1 MPFTAVFCALPTAV
15 QRLTCCFPP
24 VTMKKDGLEGVGD
37 VRKLPWFAGGFAL
50 ACLLLAGAVS
60 PMWMLFPALAMVAG
74 WQLSHPKNRED
85 WVAMTARAPRR
96 HLLWQVCRRGTAA
109 ALGCGVGLCWFCVY
123 YYMVCVPTQDWDGT
137 QSISGTV
144 LTQPQQ
150 TDTGRCSLVLRLDG
164 GAEVNLYAPPSWE
177 DVQPGDHVQ
186 GSGKVECISLT
197 DRSDVSYYA
206 AKGVFLLGSCQ
217 GAPTVERPTVP
228 PLMCWPALAAQR
240 LKAGIEVAFDQ
251 QVSPLAMAVTLGDK
265 SQMED
270 GLYQDMVRAGV
281 LHAAVVSG
289 LHISFLVGVLM
300 LLCRG
305 RRRWALAIVP
315 VLVFYAVMAGDTPS
329 AFRAV
334 WMQVVVLAVPW
345 VGRERDAPSA
355 LALAL
360 LVLLLQNPFSV
371 YSVGLQL
378 SFLSVSGILA
388 VTPKIYDCLTG
399 PLERWKK
406 EGRPKVLRR
415 IWQGVCASVSASLG
429 AMVLT
434 IPLAGAVFGQVSLIA
449 PLTNILVL
457 WAMTALMICA
467 LAVGSLALC
476 LPGVATLLGQGTG
489 LLGHYT
495 VWVVHRMGTV
505 PYGVLE
511 VDNPYHLIWLVGV
524 YLVGALLLWSGV
536 TALRAILVGVGL
548 TALLFL
554 PVGLSAFSVSSS
566 DLVVMG
572 LDVGQGSATL
582 LLSPESSVL
591 VDCGGSTSA
600 SAGDIAADHLASV
613 GRTRLDALVLTHLD
627 DDHFNGVERLLERVE
642 VAQVMVP
649 VSAKGEEQAG
659 QLETWLEQREI
670 PLVWVE
676 EETELSLDGVELTLF
691 PPLGSGTTNEEGLFA
706 LCSAGTF
713 DVLITGDADSYVER
727 MLVKYF
733 VLPDI
738 ELLVVGHHGAGGS
751 TCMDLLSRTSPE
763 LGIISVGEDNS
774 YGHPDADTLERLRRA
789 GVEVHRTDLE
799 GTVTVA
805 VQGEN
810 VGIW

>member
-1 MPFTAVFCALPTAV
+1 MS
-15 QRLTCCFPP
+15 
-24 VTMKKDGLEGVGD
+24 D

-85 WVAMTARAPRR
+85 WVAMTAGAPRR

-186 GSGKVECISLT
+186 GSGTVECISLT

-265 SQMED
+265 SEMAD

-305 RRRWALAIVP
+305 NRRWGLVMLP
-315 VLVFYAVMAGDTPS
+315 VLLFYAVMAGGTPS

-334 WMQVVVLAVPW
+334 WMQGAVLAVPW
-345 VGRERDAPSA
+345 VGREQDSPSA

-360 LVLLLQNPFSV
+360 LVLLIQNPFCV
-371 YSVGLQL
+371 FSVGLQL
-378 SFLSVSGILA
+378 SFLSVAGIL
-388 VTPKIYDCLTG
+388 VLTPRVYACLMKPAEG
-399 PLERWKK
+399 WKRA
-406 EGRPKVLRR
+406 GWTRLVRR
-415 IWQGVCASVSASLG
+415 IWRGVCASVSASLG

-434 IPLAGAVFGQVSLIA
+434 IPLMGAVFGQVSLVA
-449 PLTNILVL
+449 PVTNILVL

-467 LAVGSLALC
+467 LAVGVLALFV
-476 LPGVATLLGQGTG
+476 PGVADLLGQGAG
-489 LLGHYT
+489 LLGRYT
-495 VWVVHRMGTV
+495 LWVVHRMGTV
-505 PYGVLE
+505 PLGVLDTE
-511 VDNPYHLIWLVGV
+511 NPYHVVWLVGA
-524 YLVGALLLWSGV
+524 YLVGALLLWCGV
-536 TALRAILVGVGL
+536 TAVRALVAGVGL
-548 TALLFL
+548 AVLLAL
-554 PVGLSAFSVSSS
+554 PVGLSALTVANS
-566 DLVVMG
+566 DLTVAG

-582 LLSPESSVL
+582 LLSPRCSVL
-591 VDCGGSTSA
+591 VDCGGSASA
-600 SAGDIAADHLASV
+600 SAGDIAGDYLAGM
-613 GRTRLDALVLTHLD
+613 GRTKLDALALTHLD

-642 VAQVMVP
+642 VEQVVAP
-649 VSAKGEEQAG
+649 VSARGEEPAQ
-659 QLETWLEQREI
+659 QLEGWLEEREI
-670 PLVWVE
+670 PIQWVE
-676 EETELSLDGVELTLF
+676 EETRLPLEGVELTLF
-691 PPLGSGTTNEEGLFA
+691 PPLGSGTTNEEGLFV
-706 LCSAGTF
+706 LGTAGEF
-713 DVLITGDADSYVER
+713 DVLITGDADDYVEK

-733 VLPDI
+733 AIPDI
-738 ELLVVGHHGAGGS
+738 ELLVVGHHGSASS
-751 TCMDLLSRTSPE
+751 TCMELLARTSPE
-763 LGIISVGEDNS
+763 LGIISVEEDNS
-774 YGHPDADTLERLRRA
+774 YGHPDPDTLERLRRA

-805 VQGEN
+805 VRGEA

>member
-1 MPFTAVFCALPTAV
+1 M
-15 QRLTCCFPP
+15 
-24 VTMKKDGLEGVGD
+24 
-37 VRKLPWFAGGFAL
+37 RKLPWFAGGFAL

-96 HLLWQVCRRGTAA
+96 HLLWQVCRRGIAA

-186 GSGKVECISLT
+186 GSGMVECISLT

-217 GAPTVERPTVP
+217 GAPTVERPSVP

-305 RRRWALAIVP
+305 NRRWGLVMLP
-315 VLVFYAVMAGDTPS
+315 VLLFYAVMAGGTPS

-334 WMQVVVLAVPW
+334 WMQGAVLAVPW
-345 VGRERDAPSA
+345 VGREQDSPSA

-360 LVLLLQNPFSV
+360 LVLLIQNPFCV
-371 YSVGLQL
+371 FSVGLQL
-378 SFLSVSGILA
+378 SFLSVAGIL
-388 VTPKIYDCLTG
+388 VLTPRVYACLMKPAEG
-399 PLERWKK
+399 WKRA
-406 EGRPKVLRR
+406 GWTRLVRR
-415 IWQGVCASVSASLG
+415 IWRGVCASVSASLG

-434 IPLAGAVFGQVSLIA
+434 IPLMGAVFGQVSLVA
-449 PLTNILVL
+449 PVTNILVL

-467 LAVGSLALC
+467 LAVGVLALFV
-476 LPGVATLLGQGTG
+476 PGVADLLGQGAG
-489 LLGHYT
+489 LLGRYT
-495 VWVVHRMGTV
+495 LWVVHRMGTV
-505 PYGVLE
+505 PLGVLDTE
-511 VDNPYHLIWLVGV
+511 NPYHVVWLVGA
-524 YLVGALLLWSGV
+524 YLVGALLLWCGV
-536 TALRAILVGVGL
+536 TAVRALVAGVGL
-548 TALLFL
+548 AVLLAL
-554 PVGLSAFSVSSS
+554 PVGLSALTVANS
-566 DLVVMG
+566 DLTVAG

-582 LLSPESSVL
+582 LLSPRCSVL
-591 VDCGGSTSA
+591 VDCGGSASA
-600 SAGDIAADHLASV
+600 SAGDLAGDYLAGM
-613 GRTRLDALVLTHLD
+613 GRTKLDALVLTHLD

-642 VAQVMVP
+642 VEQVAAP
-649 VSAKGEEQAG
+649 VSARGEEPAQ
-659 QLETWLEQREI
+659 QLEGWLEEREI
-670 PLVWVE
+670 PIRWVE
-676 EETELSLDGVELTLF
+676 EETQLPLEGVELTLF
-691 PPLGSGTTNEEGLFA
+691 PPLGSGTTNEEGLFV
-706 LCSAGTF
+706 LGTAGEF
-713 DVLITGDADSYVER
+713 DVLITGDADEYVEK

-733 VLPDI
+733 TIPDI
-738 ELLVVGHHGAGGS
+738 ELLVVGHHGSASS
-751 TCMDLLSRTSPE
+751 TCMELLARTSPE
-763 LGIISVGEDNS
+763 LGIISVEEDNP
-774 YGHPDADTLERLRRA
+774 YGHPDPDTLERLRRA

-805 VQGEN
+805 VRGEA